1 MTAIFFYVILEV
13 VWKAEKQM
21 LDKIWEISIL
31 YDFYGELLADKQREI
46 FRLYHEDNYSLAEIG
61 TEFNMTRQGVH
72 EAVKRSEEKLQ
83 IYEKKLNLVSK
94 FSKTQVALAAID
106 RTIRTLIKEFGENKE
121 LKAKLLDIKKIIGEL
136 DQ

>member
-1 MTAIFFYVILEV
+1 
-13 VWKAEKQM
+13 M

-83 IYEKKLNLVSK
+83 NYEEKLNLVSK
-94 FSKTQVALAAID
+94 FSKTQAALATID
-106 RTIRTLIKEFGENKE
+106 KSIQTLIEESKEDKE
-121 LKAKLLDIKKIIGEL
+121 LKTKLLDIKKIIGEL